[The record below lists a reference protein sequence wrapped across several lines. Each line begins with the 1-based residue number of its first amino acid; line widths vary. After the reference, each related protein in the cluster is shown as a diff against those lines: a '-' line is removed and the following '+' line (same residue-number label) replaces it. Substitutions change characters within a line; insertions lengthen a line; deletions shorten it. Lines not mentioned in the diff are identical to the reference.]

1 MKDLEKKLK
10 IEFVSNELLKAEE
23 GFLIIGNP
31 EAVEGGNVPIT
42 VNVSKCVNN
51 NVPHCGG

>member
-1 MKDLEKKLK
+1 MKDLEKKSK

-31 EAVEGGNVPIT
+31 EAVEGGNLPIT